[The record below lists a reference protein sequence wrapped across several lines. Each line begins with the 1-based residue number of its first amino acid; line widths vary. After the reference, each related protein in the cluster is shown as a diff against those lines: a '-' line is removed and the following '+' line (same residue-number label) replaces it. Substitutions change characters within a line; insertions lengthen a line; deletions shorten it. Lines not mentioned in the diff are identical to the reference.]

1 MAQSFQL
8 IRLSDRAAEQLRML
22 LSDQDEVSFL
32 RIGVKNAGCAGM
44 AYTMDYVTEPVSGD
58 DKVVEK
64 GVEIYI
70 DPKASLF
77 LLGTQM
83 DYETSK
89 LKSGFVFNNPNEQGA
104 CGCGESVNLAP
115 ADLQEL
121 ARARASKT
129 N

>member
-1 MAQSFQL
+1 
-8 IRLSDRAAEQLRML
+8 
-22 LSDQDEVSFL
+22 
-32 RIGVKNAGCAGM
+32 M
-44 AYTMDYVTEPVSGD
+44 AYTLDYVPEPIKGD
-58 DKVVEK
+58 DKVVDK

-89 LKSGFVFNNPNEQGA
+89 LKSGFVFNNPNEQSA
-104 CGCGESVNLAP
+104 CGCGESVNLVQ
-115 ADLQEL
+115 ADLKEL
-121 ARARASKT
+121 AKVRAHQS